1 MSKQHHGA
9 REPLFV
15 ISKRDSCG
23 FLKAC
28 LIRLAAIVLA
38 LGVCAVVIFAL
49 TGLNPL
55 EVYSGIISGA
65 VGSNRRLWVTIR
77 DALVLLCIA
86 VAITPAFRMRFWNIG
101 AEGQTLIGGL
111 ATAAIMINLGD
122 KVSSPVLFLL
132 MILASVIA
140 GMIWGVIPAFFKAK
154 WNTNETLFTL
164 MMNYIATQLVAFCIV
179 FWENPAGSNSVG
191 IINSATKAGWLGE
204 LFGQKYGWNVV
215 IVLTL
220 AIFMYVYLRY
230 SKQGYEIAYVGQS
243 VKTAR
248 YAGINVTSY
257 KYLATCIGGAICGL
271 GGLYFVM
278 EYSGGTWTNNG
289 FGDRGWLAIAL
300 VIFARWNPLHAIWG
314 SILFGALYILY
325 LYIPGLGRSMQ
336 EIFKMLPYIVTIVV
350 LVLTSLRKKK
360 EDQPPES
367 LGLAYFREER

>member
-1 MSKQHHGA
+1 MSNQHHGA

-132 MILASVIA
+132 MILAAVIA

-204 LFGQKYGWNVV
+204 LF
-215 IVLTL
+215 
-220 AIFMYVYLRY
+220 
-230 SKQGYEIAYVGQS
+230 
-243 VKTAR
+243 
-248 YAGINVTSY
+248 
-257 KYLATCIGGAICGL
+257 
-271 GGLYFVM
+271 
-278 EYSGGTWTNNG
+278 
-289 FGDRGWLAIAL
+289 
-300 VIFARWNPLHAIWG
+300 
-314 SILFGALYILY
+314 
-325 LYIPGLGRSMQ
+325 
-336 EIFKMLPYIVTIVV
+336 
-350 LVLTSLRKKK
+350 
-360 EDQPPES
+360 
-367 LGLAYFREER
+367 

>member
-1 MSKQHHGA
+1 MSNQHHGA

-86 VAITPAFRMRFWNIG
+86 VAITPAFRMRFWNTG

-111 ATAAIMINLGD
+111 ATAIIMLNLHD
-122 KVSSPVLFLL
+122 KVPTAVLVLL
-132 MILASVIA
+132 MLIA
-140 GMIWGVIPAFFKAK
+140 AVVAGALWGVIPALFKAR

-248 YAGINVTSY
+248 YAGINVASVIVRTMAIS
-257 KYLATCIGGAICGL
+257 GAICGIAGFIL
-271 GGLYFVM
+271 VSGAGHTISTGIAGGRGFTAIVVAWLSKLNTITMMFVSFLLTFM
-278 EYSGGTWTNNG
+278 EKG
-289 FGDRGWLAIAL
+289 AIQIASQFNL
-300 VIFARWNPLHAIWG
+300 SENASEILTGI
-314 SILFGALYILY
+314 ILFFV
-325 LYIPGLGRSMQ
+325 LGCEFFINYKVS
-336 EIFKMLPYIVTIVV
+336 
-350 LVLTSLRKKK
+350 
-360 EDQPPES
+360 
-367 LGLAYFREER
+367 FRHGKRRIDA